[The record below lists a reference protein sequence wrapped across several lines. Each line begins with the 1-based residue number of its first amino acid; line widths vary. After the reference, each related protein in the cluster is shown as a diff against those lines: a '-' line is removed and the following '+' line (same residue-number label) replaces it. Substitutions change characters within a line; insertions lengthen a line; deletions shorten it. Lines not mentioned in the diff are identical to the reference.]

1 MRQDMAGNPID
12 LSRGVASTSHHVLPD
27 DTNHIGALF
36 GGRAMGWMDLAAGLA
51 AMRLCRHVV
60 VTASIEKV
68 DFQVPI
74 WGGEI
79 AVVEAHVESVGR
91 SSMRVK
97 VDMYREIPQTGERT
111 LCTTGIF
118 HMVALDQKGR
128 PTSVFGP

>member
-1 MRQDMAGNPID
+1 MD
-12 LSRGVASTSHHVLPD
+12 LSRGVASTSHHIMPD

-36 GGRAMGWMDLAAGLA
+36 GGRAMAWMDLAAGLA
-51 AMRLCRHVV
+51 AMRLSKHMV

-79 AVVEAHVESVGR
+79 AVVEARVESVGR

-97 VDMYREIPQTGERT
+97 VDMYRESPQTGERT
-111 LCTTGIF
+111 ICTSGMF
-118 HMVALDQKGR
+118 HMVALDEKRR
-128 PTSVFGP
+128 PAQISSP